1 MRILVAGGTGL
12 LGRELVQQL
21 LLQGHEVFVST
32 YTRKNTKKGA
42 RSIFI
47 DWSSLQSI
55 RDSFLTVRPDVVYNC
70 IVERRVDVCESS
82 WPTVM
87 ETNVNIPM
95 RMAQVCEEFAIYLVH
110 ISTDYVFDG
119 RRPPYK
125 PSDTCNP
132 LNAYGV
138 SKLLSELRVK
148 AFCPSAAIVRVPVLY
163 SSHIET
169 LDESAVTVLG
179 KAVMN
184 QMVKAKE
191 DGQSLR
197 RPIYIPDFCKYLTSL
212 IHARVSDIQHY
223 GQSSVCVTKMDIQRQ
238 IARLLYVGCEHIT
251 AAEQSKG
258 ALRPYDTH
266 LIDEFMGQQ
275 TKTSFHSG
283 LMMAFRRWIHPNL
296 FEPEKRNNF
305 FLLLDL
311 DGTLVDTDNL
321 HVECYKEAGALPDNL
336 AHHIRRGTHNVTPE
350 IKQKKAELFV
360 KACNEISGCIRW
372 LPGAE
377 ELLTYCKKENI
388 NVCIVTN
395 TSRICVEAITKQLPL
410 LEELFHANRIITREQ
425 YTLPKPHP
433 DGYMLAYHRFSK
445 GEPYILGFENT
456 LLGVQALDA
465 MEPKACIYAVN
476 PGPDTIDISKQVDCY
491 LIPSLSWLWT
501 RKPIA

>member
-1 MRILVAGGTGL
+1 MRIIVAGGTGL

-21 LLQGHEVFVST
+21 LLQGHDVFVST
-32 YTRKNTKKGA
+32 YIRKNMKKGA

-55 RDSFLTVRPDVVYNC
+55 RDTFLTIRPDVLYNC
-70 IVERRVDVCESS
+70 IVERRVDVCELS

-125 PSDTCNP
+125 PSDACNP

-148 AFCPSAAIVRVPVLY
+148 AFCLSAAIVRVPVLY

-169 LDESAVTVLG
+169 LDESAVTVLA

-184 QMVKAKE
+184 QMVRTKE
-191 DGQSLR
+191 DGHSLR
-197 RPIYIPDFCKYLTSL
+197 RPIYILDFCKYLVSL
-212 IHARVSDIQHY
+212 LHDRISGILHY
-223 GQSSVCVTKMDIQRQ
+223 GESSVCVTKLDMQRQ
-238 IARLLYVGCEHIT
+238 IARLLNVGCEHIT
-251 AAEQSKG
+251 ASEQTKR

-266 LIDEFMGQQ
+266 LVDNTQPQ
-275 TKTSFHSG
+275 TKTSFQNG
-283 LMMAFRRWIHPNL
+283 LMMALNRWIHPNL
-296 FEPEKRNNF
+296 FDPEKASQF

-311 DGTLVDTDNL
+311 DGTLVDTDAL
-321 HVECYKEAGALPDNL
+321 HIKCYREAGVSCEQLERQ
-336 AHHIRRGTHNVTPE
+336 IRKGTFQVSAE
-350 IKQKKAELFV
+350 IKEKKNELFV
-360 KACNEISGCIRW
+360 KACEETSTNIRW

-377 ELLTYCKKENI
+377 ELLKYCLEYKI

-395 TSRICVEAITKQLPL
+395 TSRQCVNAIVKQLPL
-410 LEELFHANRIITREQ
+410 LETLQVQARILTRED
-425 YTLPKPHP
+425 YILPKPNP
-433 DGYMLAYHRFSK
+433 DGYMSAYCRFSK
-445 GEPYILGFENT
+445 REPYILGFENT
-456 LLGVQALDA
+456 LVGVKALHA
-465 MEPKACIYAVN
+465 MEPKVCVYAVN
-476 PGPDTIDISKQVDCY
+476 PGHDTMDIGKEDCF
-491 LIPSLSWLWT
+491 LVPSLSWLWT